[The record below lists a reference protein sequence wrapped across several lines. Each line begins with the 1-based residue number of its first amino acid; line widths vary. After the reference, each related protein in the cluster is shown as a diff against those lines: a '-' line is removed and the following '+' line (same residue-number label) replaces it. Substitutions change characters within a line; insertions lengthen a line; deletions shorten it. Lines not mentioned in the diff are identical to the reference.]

1 MKTLNTLSRI
11 IQSIK
16 NRLVKSDSLI
26 NNKVEETVVVDD
38 DYDGILFEINKQEDE
53 FLFI

>member
-1 MKTLNTLSRI
+1 MKTLNTISKI

-16 NRLVKSDSLI
+16 NRLVKSDSTI
-26 NNKVEETVVVDD
+26 NNKIEETVVVN
-38 DYDGILFEINKQEDE
+38 DYNGILFEINQQEEE